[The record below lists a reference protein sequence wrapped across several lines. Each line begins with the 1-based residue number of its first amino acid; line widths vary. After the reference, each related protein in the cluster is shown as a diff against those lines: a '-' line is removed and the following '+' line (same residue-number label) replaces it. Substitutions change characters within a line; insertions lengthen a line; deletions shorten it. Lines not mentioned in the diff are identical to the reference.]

1 LSSIRERLEGRQAY
15 DTWFVPIVPREI
27 TPHVVELEVP
37 NAFFVDWIHEHHLP
51 VLRRSL
57 AEVLGATPEVRF
69 SPAAPSLAVVPLPR
83 PAAPAP
89 VAAAAPERPKTAGP
103 GQLVP
108 RLNFDTFVVGSGNRF
123 THAACLGVV
132 EHPGELYNPLF
143 IFGGSGL
150 GKTHLMHA
158 IGHAVRSSRPEARV
172 QYVPAE
178 RFTNEMI
185 WAIQHGQML
194 AFRNRYRS
202 VDVLLIDDVQFIA
215 GKESTQEEFFYTFNA
230 LRDAHKQVVVSADKA
245 PKDIPLLEDR
255 LTSRFNQGLVTDV
268 QLPDLETRVAI
279 LRSRCEIEGSAL
291 PEDVLLCIADRIR
304 NNIRDLEGC
313 LVRLLAVASLG
324 RQDITPALA
333 EEVLQHYIDPE
344 PDAMTPER
352 IIAMVAERYGVTAE
366 AISGKRRTR
375 KIAAPRHVAMYMMRQ
390 LTDLSLTEIGR
401 CFGGRDHSTVLHACA
416 VVGEKA
422 AADNAFAERLN
433 AMFSTL
439 ATG

>member
-1 LSSIRERLEGRQAY
+1 LSSIRERLEGRQAF

-69 SPAAPSLAVVPLPR
+69 SPAAPALTVVPAAR
-83 PAAPAP
+83 PAPAAEPPATERARQAPA
-89 VAAAAPERPKTAGP
+89 

-108 RLNFDTFVVGSGNRF
+108 RLNFETFVVGSSNRF
-123 THAACLGVV
+123 SHAACLGVV
-132 EHPGELYNPLF
+132 EHPGDLYNPLF

-158 IGHAVRSSRPEARV
+158 IGHAVRAARPDARV

-202 VDVLLIDDVQFIA
+202 VDLLLIDDIQFIA

-230 LRDAHKQVVVSADKA
+230 LRDAHKQVVVTADKA
-245 PKDIPLLEDR
+245 PKDIPMLEER

-279 LRSRCEIEGSAL
+279 LRSRCEIDGVEL

-304 NNIRDLEGC
+304 NNVRDLEGC

-333 EEVLQHYIDPE
+333 EEVLHHYIAPE
-344 PDAMTPER
+344 PDQMTPER
-352 IIAMVAERYGVTAE
+352 IIAMAAERFGVAVE
-366 AISGKRRTR
+366 ALTGKRRTR
-375 KIAAPRHVAMYMMRQ
+375 KLTVPRQVAMYLMRQ
-390 LTDLSLTEIGR
+390 LTDLSLVEIGR
-401 CFGGRDHSTVLHACA
+401 YFGGRDHTTVLHACSR
-416 VVGEKA
+416 VGEMA
-422 AADNAFAERLN
+422 SNDNAFAERLN
-433 AMFSTL
+433 TMFSTL